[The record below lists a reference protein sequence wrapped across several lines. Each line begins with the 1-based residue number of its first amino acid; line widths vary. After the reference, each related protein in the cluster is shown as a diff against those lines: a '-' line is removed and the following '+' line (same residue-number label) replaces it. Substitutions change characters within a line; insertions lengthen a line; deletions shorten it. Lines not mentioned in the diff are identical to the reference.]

1 MCLKVTVSSQAA
13 SRAVPREHNAP
24 KFKVCPKENSWAH
37 LHCRCTS
44 RTFCSRACGR
54 GGGLPRDPKFGSRT
68 QNDEVQKFLSGGEI
82 QISDPES
89 KSTMQAENGDQE
101 TLEARPKI
109 SRLSGLYMLSSP
121 WTDRST

>member
-54 GGGLPRDPKFGSRT
+54 GGGYPET
-68 QNDEVQKFLSGGEI
+68 QNSEAGPKMTK
-82 QISDPES
+82 S
-89 KSTMQAENGDQE
+89 KNF
-101 TLEARPKI
+101 
-109 SRLSGLYMLSSP
+109 
-121 WTDRST
+121 